1 MDGPRLVRPEELE
14 ELGDLMTISFGGALR
29 PRRGRRRRRPRWMVR
44 SGAWVV
50 ARDGR
55 LASHIRIAYNT
66 VSLYGCRLRIAS
78 IGGVCTHPDY
88 RGQGIA
94 TILLDHC
101 ITESARAGASLMLIS
116 GERGLYR
123 RAHAVH
129 AGPTLEA
136 RLAPTSVKP
145 ASPPLTARR
154 GTAEDWFACASL
166 YQSEPVRFVRRADFF
181 RQALEHSHRETWV
194 IDSNGSPATY
204 VVLSRE
210 WGTPPE
216 SRRRNVSEYAGSR
229 AALADGLPGLFEAGG
244 YEQIEFAVPTHDR
257 ELAGIFARQ
266 RLGLRP
272 GTVEDHTIRLLDVN
286 RLMRRLGPYVAARLP
301 RSEARGLSFG
311 QEDDGC
317 IFRLGDEKVELGL
330 AKSAALV
337 LGGPE
342 APKVPGELGR
352 VLASL
357 FPVPFPMPG
366 MNYV

>member
-1 MDGPRLVRPEELE
+1 
-14 ELGDLMTISFGGALR
+14 MTISFGGALR
-29 PRRGRRRRRPRWMVR
+29 PRHGRRRRRPRWTVR

-66 VSLYGCRLRIAS
+66 VSLYGCRVKVAS

-88 RGQGIA
+88 RGQGMA

-101 ITESARAGASLMLIS
+101 IKESARAGASLLLIS
-116 GERGLYR
+116 GERGIYR
-123 RAHAVH
+123 RAHAVD

-136 RLAPTSVKP
+136 RLTPTSIEP
-145 ASPPLTARR
+145 GPPPLTARR

-181 RQALEHSHRETWV
+181 RQSFQHAHRETWV
-194 IDSNGSPATY
+194 IDWEGSPAAY
-204 VVLSRE
+204 VVLSRH
-210 WGTPPE
+210 WGTSRE
-216 SRRRNVSEYAGSR
+216 DRRRVVAEYAGWR
-229 AALADGLPGLFEAGG
+229 AALAEGLPALFEAGG
-244 YEQIEFAVPTHDR
+244 YEQIELAVPTHDG
-257 ELAGIFARQ
+257 ELAGIFAR
-266 RLGLRP
+266 RGLGLRP
-272 GTVEDHTIRLLDVN
+272 GTLEDHTIRLLDVN

-301 RSEARGLSFG
+301 RSQARGLSFL
-311 QEDDGC
+311 QEEDGC
-317 IFRLGDEKVELGL
+317 IFRLGDQKVALSL
-330 AKSAALV
+330 AQSAALV

-342 APKVPGELGR
+342 APEVPGELGR

>member
-1 MDGPRLVRPEELE
+1 
-14 ELGDLMTISFGGALR
+14 
-29 PRRGRRRRRPRWMVR
+29 MVR

-55 LASHIRIAYNT
+55 LVSHIRIAYNT
-66 VSLYGCRLRIAS
+66 ILLYGCRVKIAS

-88 RGQGIA
+88 RGQRIA

-101 ITESARAGASLMLIS
+101 ITEGARAGASLLLIS
-116 GERGLYR
+116 GGRGLYR
-123 RAHAVH
+123 RAHAVD

-136 RLAPTSVKP
+136 RLTPTSVEP
-145 ASPPLTARR
+145 TSPPLTVRR
-154 GTAEDWFACASL
+154 GTPEDWFACASL

-181 RQALEHSHRETWV
+181 RHAFEHSHRETWV
-194 IDSNGSPATY
+194 IDSNGSPAAY
-204 VVLSRE
+204 VVLSRH
-210 WGTPPE
+210 WGTSPE
-216 SRRRNVSEYAGSR
+216 NRRRIAAEYAGSR
-229 AALADGLPGLFEAGG
+229 AALADALPALFEVGG

-257 ELAGIFARQ
+257 ELAGIFARLG
-266 RLGLRP
+266 LGLRP
-272 GTVEDHTIRLLDVN
+272 GTLEDHTIRVLDVH

-301 RSEARGLSFG
+301 RLQARRLSFV
-311 QEDDGC
+311 QEEDGC
-317 IFRLGDEKVELGL
+317 IFRLGDEDVGL
-330 AKSAALV
+330 SQAKSAALV
-337 LGGPE
+337 LGGPK